1 MSFILLIYTIY
12 RDVFIKLRK
21 MEVDEEKKRM
31 LLALLAGMTA
41 ILISST
47 AGSGFLDILILM
59 MFVSLL
65 AMTALLIQT

>member
-12 RDVFIKLRK
+12 RHVFIKLRK